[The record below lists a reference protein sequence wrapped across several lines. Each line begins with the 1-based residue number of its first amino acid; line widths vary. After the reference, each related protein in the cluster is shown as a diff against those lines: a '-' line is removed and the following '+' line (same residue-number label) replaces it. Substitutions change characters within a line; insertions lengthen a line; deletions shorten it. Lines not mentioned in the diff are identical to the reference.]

1 MRPRWLTGI
10 AASALA
16 LTMVACSAASTPT
29 TEESASPEASVSAEA
44 SASETASSEASGSPA
59 AGDLTSVFDLAPG
72 DCFNV
77 GDTSSVEEV
86 ELVPCE
92 QLHDYELYGALDHPA
107 TSQDP
112 FPGREEVEAFA
123 ETECVDRFEP
133 FVGRAYDDSEL
144 YILHLTPSEDTWA
157 DGDREVLCNLYLQD
171 GQLEGSMEGSA
182 R

>member
-1 MRPRWLTGI
+1 MKLRSLAGM
-10 AASALA
+10 AALA
-16 LTMVACSAASTPT
+16 LTVVACSAGGTPT
-29 TEESASPEASVSAEA
+29 PQESASPEASVSAEA
-44 SASETASSEASGSPA
+44 SASDATASSEASGSPA

-86 ELVPCE
+86 ELVPCAE
-92 QLHDYELYGALDHPA
+92 LHDYELYGALDHPA
-107 TSQDP
+107 GSQDP
-112 FPGREEVEAFA
+112 FPGREEVESYA

-171 GQLEGSMEGSA
+171 GQLEGSMEGSE